1 MTEEVLQVHEQRS
14 QVEQAPPRLEVDQ
27 EVDVAGG
34 VRLPARHRPEHADV
48 AGAVAGGEGQ
58 NLTAHAGRGRRSTV
72 DRPRHASSR
81 RRLA

>member
-34 VRLPARHRPEHADV
+34 IRLPARHRPEHADV

-58 NLTAHAGRGRRSTV
+58 KLTAHAGEVVDRRSIG
-72 DRPRHASSR
+72 HATPP
-81 RRLA
+81 LVAA